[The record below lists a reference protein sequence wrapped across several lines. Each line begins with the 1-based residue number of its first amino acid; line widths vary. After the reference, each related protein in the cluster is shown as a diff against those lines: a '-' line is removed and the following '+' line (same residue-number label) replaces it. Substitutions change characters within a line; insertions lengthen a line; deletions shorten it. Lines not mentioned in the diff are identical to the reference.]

1 MDVKK
6 LWQMPPWDWPS
17 DAAGVLLR
25 TLGDDAADES
35 DRLRAVE
42 MAGNL
47 IVINDDLAGALLTIV
62 HDSTAA
68 QTLRGAAA
76 IALGPVLEHSDLE
89 GFDDPEDV
97 SLSDHVIAAIR
108 DSLHRVYQDAE
119 IPKEV
124 RRRAL
129 EGSVRAQEDWHA
141 GAVQVAYD
149 TGDNDWRLTAVFC
162 MRFVAGFDDEILD
175 ALQSDHPELHYE
187 AVIAAGNFG
196 VEAAWPYIHALVRSE
211 ETEKPLLL
219 GAIAATASIR
229 PEMASETLS
238 PLADSGDDDI
248 VDAVDAALSIARGY
262 WDEGTDIDLDELDD
276 DGLPMNPL
284 TNGGDGGTTFH

>member
-6 LWQMPPWDWPS
+6 LWQMPPWEWPT
-17 DAAGVLLR
+17 DAGVLLLR

-47 IVINDDLAGALLTIV
+47 IVINDDLAEAVLTIV

-76 IALGPVLEHSDLE
+76 ITLGPVLEHFDLE

-97 SLSDHVIAAIR
+97 SLSDKVIAAIR
-108 DSLHRVYQDAE
+108 DSLRRVYQDAE

-129 EGSVRAQEDWHA
+129 EGSVRAREDWHA
-141 GAVQVAYD
+141 GAVRVAYD
-149 TGDNDWRLTAVFC
+149 TDDNEWRLTAVFC

-175 ALQSDHPELHYE
+175 ALQSDRPELHYE
-187 AVIAAGNFG
+187 AVIAAGNFE
-196 VEAAWPYIHALVRSE
+196 VEAAWPYVSALVQSE

-219 GAIAATASIR
+219 AAIAATASIR
-229 PEMASETLS
+229 PELAPETLS
-238 PLADSGDDDI
+238 SLADLGDDDI
-248 VDAVDAALSIARGY
+248 ADAVDEALSMANAY
-262 WDEGTDIDLDELDD
+262 WDEGMDTDLDEPD
-276 DGLPMNPL
+276 DGESPMNPL
-284 TNGGDGGTTFH
+284 SNGGGGGTAFH